1 MGRISASKFRKPE
14 SVRCTCRRTLLKGGS
29 PITEKDDEEEPLA
42 AWEALLLPNWR
53 WEALEKDGD
62 GVYYGRVKSPKT
74 YDKWEYGHFTQEQ
87 LKEAGAYR
95 VDVDIESG
103 EEPFPDGGYKLSEVY
118 ETELQALEE
127 KYLEEGE
134 LDDY

>member
-1 MGRISASKFRKPE
+1 M
-14 SVRCTCRRTLLKGGS
+14 
-29 PITEKDDEEEPLA
+29 A

-62 GVYYGRVKSPKT
+62 GVYYGRVKSPNT
-74 YDKWEYGHFTQEQ
+74 YDKWEYGYFTQDQ
-87 LKEAGAYR
+87 LEEAGAYR

-103 EEPFPDGGYKLSEVY
+103 EEPFPDGGMELAEVY
-118 ETELQALEE
+118 ETELQALEDT
-127 KYLEEGE
+127 YLEDEDERGD